1 MLLCYTLIP
10 ICSLNN
16 LDKKNPPLSV
26 FEFLN
31 FRNCNWDL
39 LISSISGIYWFT
51 MLSELNTNNCYKS
64 FIDNISL
71 VCCNII
77 AKKKNLDIVYHIFLE
92 IAKL

>member
-39 LISSISGIYWFT
+39 LISSISGIDWIT

-77 AKKKNLDIVYHIFLE
+77 PKKKNLDIAYHIFLE
-92 IAKL
+92 IVKL